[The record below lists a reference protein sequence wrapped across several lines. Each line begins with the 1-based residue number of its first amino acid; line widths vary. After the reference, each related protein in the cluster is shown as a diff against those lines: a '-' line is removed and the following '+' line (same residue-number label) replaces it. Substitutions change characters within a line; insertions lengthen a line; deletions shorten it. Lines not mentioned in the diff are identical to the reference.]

1 MEFQHPHVSCPSDI
15 FSVISFCIYTHTRN
29 FTKNFT
35 RFFANFLQTSYRNFY
50 TVIMYPFYKNKAIQL
65 KN

>member
-35 RFFANFLQTSYRNFY
+35 RFFCKFFTNILQKFLYCDHVS
-50 TVIMYPFYKNKAIQL
+50 IL
-65 KN
+65 